1 MNNWYSCSENDTLG
15 TSSAKQLKGLPRGGR
30 GAGLS
35 AAPRSQKHRQG
46 LVSGPAF
53 GNKADSS
60 QEWPK
65 DGGSY

>member
-1 MNNWYSCSENDTLG
+1 MNNCFSCSENDTLG
-15 TSSAKQLKGLPRGGR
+15 TSSAKQQAGGPRGGR
-30 GAGLS
+30 GAGVL

-53 GNKADSS
+53 GNEADSP
-60 QEWPK
+60 QEWPN